1 MENEV
6 QDAVPPPHT
15 APNYML
21 VWGILL
27 VLTIAEV
34 AVAFFSHM
42 PKWLLILALM
52 ILALW
57 KALLVALYYMHL
69 KFEPKKLWVITVSP
83 IPLIIILLSAV
94 LLERF

>member
-1 MENEV
+1 METSH
-6 QDAVPPPHT
+6 AGAHKK
-15 APNYML
+15 PNYMAI
-21 VWGILL
+21 WGVLL

-34 AVAFFSHM
+34 LVAFFSGM
-42 PKWLLILALM
+42 PKWILIVLLL

-69 KFEPKKLWVITVSP
+69 KFEPKKLWLIAVSP

-94 LLERF
+94 LLEGF